1 MEPAL
6 KLRTL
11 LAATA
16 LAAFATAAQADVIA
30 ERKDIMDGV
39 GNATRTGTQMV
50 RGQAPFDLDAAR
62 NVLATYVNAAQ
73 VMPTLFPPG
82 TETGGET
89 SAAPSIW
96 EDRAGFEQKFEA
108 WGAEVSAV
116 SGSVQDLQSF
126 TASFGTATGS
136 CRDCHE
142 EYRVRTN

>member
-1 MEPAL
+1 M

-11 LAATA
+11 LAAAT
-16 LAAFATAAQADVIA
+16 LAAFSTAALADVIA
-30 ERKDIMDGV
+30 ERKEVMDGV
-39 GNATRTGTQMV
+39 GDATKAGTQMV
-50 RGQAPFDLDAAR
+50 RGQAPFDLEQAR

-116 SGSVQDLQSF
+116 SGSVQDLESF

-142 EYRVRTN
+142 EYRIRTD